1 MEKETFQRPPKEKFF
16 DKRTLL
22 LLGLVIVGTVIYSLG
37 VVWFLNLGT
46 FFAGGITGISQITC
60 YFIFGEIKPFV
71 GVLITL
77 FNIPL
82 FILGWR
88 YLSLKFAIFTLI
100 SVLLQ
105 TAFITLFQ
113 YLQTNYGFN
122 PVLDVIKSY
131 GMTADTIDI
140 GTRLF
145 LALLG
150 GFFTGI
156 GNALCLRSGGSSGGM
171 DVVANAFQVRK
182 GISLA
187 KFSFIVD
194 GAILIAA
201 AFVNFSTMLFTMV
214 RLAISILTI
223 DRFYRIYQ
231 YVKIE
236 VITEYPDDIR
246 DLLLKRF
253 FHSMTIIDAVG
264 GYSLRQKKILEIY
277 ASRYEVTNYVNSIRK
292 VDPQALITVSNVS
305 SLTGNYVKKTII

>member
-1 MEKETFQRPPKEKFF
+1 MEKETFQKPPRDRFF

-22 LLGLVIVGTVIYSLG
+22 LLGLVIVGTIIYSLG

-46 FFAGGITGISQITC
+46 FFAGGITGISQLTC

-71 GVLITL
+71 GVLITIL
-77 FNIPL
+77 NIPL

-88 YLSLKFAIFTLI
+88 YLSLKFAIFTLV

-105 TAFITLFQ
+105 TVFITMFQ
-113 YLQTNYGFN
+113 YFQTQFGFN
-122 PVLDVIKSY
+122 PVLDILKSY
-131 GMTADTIDI
+131 GMDASNIDI
-140 GTRLF
+140 GARLF

-187 KFSFIVD
+187 KFSFVVD
-194 GAILIAA
+194 AIILGAA
-201 AFVNFSTMLFTMV
+201 AFVNFSTMLFTLV
-214 RLAISILTI
+214 RLVISILTI
-223 DRFYRIYQ
+223 DRFYRTYQ

-236 VITEYPDDIR
+236 VITEYADEVR
-246 DLLLKRF
+246 DLMLKRF
-253 FHSMTIIDAVG
+253 FHGMTMINAIG
-264 GYSLRQKKILEIY
+264 GYTLREKKIIEIY
-277 ASRYEVTNYVNSIRK
+277 ASRYEITNYVNSIRK
-292 VDPQALITVSNVS
+292 VDPKALITVSNVS
-305 SLTGNYVKKTII
+305 SLIGNYVKKTIV